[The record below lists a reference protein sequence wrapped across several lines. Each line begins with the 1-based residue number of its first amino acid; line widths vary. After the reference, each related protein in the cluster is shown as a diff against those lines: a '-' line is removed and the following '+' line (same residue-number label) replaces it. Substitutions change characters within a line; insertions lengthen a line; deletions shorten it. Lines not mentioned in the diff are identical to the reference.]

1 MKDYCIVGAGGFGR
15 EVQFQ
20 FMNDSKFSKE
30 YQFMGYIDD
39 DFELLNNFPKEKI
52 FGDTNKVL
60 NTQKPICCFLCVGNS
75 AVRKKIYEKLSVNS
89 LIEFPSY
96 INENIIVS
104 ESTKIGQGS
113 IFCLGT
119 ILTVDITIGEFVIG
133 NLDCT
138 IGHDV
143 IINNF
148 VTLYPSVNVS
158 GNVEIGDLSEIGTGT
173 QIIQGKKIGSNTIV
187 GAGSVVISNI
197 NSNVTAVGAPA
208 RAIKNRK

>member
-30 YQFMGYIDD
+30 YQFMGYVDD

-52 FGDTNKVL
+52 FGDTNKLL
-60 NTQKPICCFLCVGNS
+60 NTQKSICCFLCVGNS

-119 ILTVDITIGEFVIG
+119 ILTVDIAIGEFVIG

-197 NSNVTAVGAPA
+197 NDNVTAVGAPA